1 MTARWGH
8 DLLLRSEYRARFSM
22 KFQSGS
28 ARQGASVC
36 SRRCVVLGQ
45 PSKNV
50 AQGWQRQLL
59 GRRRWRR
66 HEPASAPPQT
76 LPPPGHQ
83 AQEDHRQ
90 QLINSAWNLRFFCFC
105 DQSRAAAQLVRLYG
119 QVASPRPG
127 LRFCTYR
134 GSVSVSGAVSVSV
147 SAALCVSAVAVWEL
161 IKGLQSAGQLLNWA
175 TQPAASPHQLAKSS
189 H

>member
-50 AQGWQRQLL
+50 AEAGSASYL
-59 GRRRWRR
+59 GGGGGGDTNLRVRPLRRCR
-66 HEPASAPPQT
+66 
-76 LPPPGHQ
+76 HQ

-90 QLINSAWNLRFFCFC
+90 QLINSA
-105 DQSRAAAQLVRLYG
+105 
-119 QVASPRPG
+119 
-127 LRFCTYR
+127 
-134 GSVSVSGAVSVSV
+134 
-147 SAALCVSAVAVWEL
+147 
-161 IKGLQSAGQLLNWA
+161 
-175 TQPAASPHQLAKSS
+175 
-189 H
+189 